1 MTATDPALFD
11 DLVARRLVHDSTD
24 RASLA
29 ARLAEGPVTL
39 YHGIDPTADSLHVG
53 HLIGLV
59 MLRRFAEAG
68 HRPLAL
74 AGGATGMVGDPSGR
88 SDERNLLDEE
98 TLAANLAGITAQIA
112 RVVGGDAGIRLVD
125 NRTWTADL
133 TLIEFLRDVGKH
145 VTVNTMLSRES
156 VRQRLGSE
164 TGISFTEF
172 AYMLVQA
179 NDYRWLADHLGCELQ
194 VGGSDQW
201 GNILAGVDLIRRT
214 RGRAVHAFSWPL
226 VTAADGTKLGKTTGG
241 RVWLDPDRTS
251 PYQFFQ
257 HWMQTDDA
265 EVGRSLAQFTL
276 LPMAVVEDVVATH
289 AAAPEHRH
297 GQRRLAREVTALV
310 HGAVTAAAA
319 EEASAVLFGAGLDG
333 VSAAGLAAV
342 AGEVPTRPVTS
353 EELAAGLDLS
363 YALVATGLTG
373 SRAEARRAIDQGG
386 AYVNDERASATR
398 VIGPEDLRAGRY
410 VVLRRGKRSYALL
423 VAEQVDAPGP
433 RR

>member
-11 DLVARRLVHDSTD
+11 DLVARGLVHDSTD
-24 RASLA
+24 PAALA

-59 MLRRFAEAG
+59 MLRRFAAAG

-98 TLAANLAGITAQIA
+98 SLAANLAGITAQIF
-112 RVVGGDAGIRLVD
+112 RVAGSDAGIRLVD

-133 TLIEFLRDVGKH
+133 TLIDFLRDVGKH

-164 TGISFTEF
+164 AGISFTEF

-179 NDYRWLADHLGCELQ
+179 NDYRWLADHLDCELQ

-226 VTAADGTKLGKTTGG
+226 ITGADGTKLGKSTGA
-241 RVWLDPDRTS
+241 RVWLDPARTT

-257 HWMQTDDA
+257 HWMQADDA
-265 EVGRSLAQFTL
+265 LIGRFLAQFTL
-276 LPMAVVEDVVATH
+276 LPMATVEEVASTH
-289 AAAPEHRH
+289 AAAPEHRR
-297 GQRRLAREVTALV
+297 GQRRLAREVSALV
-310 HGAVTAAAA
+310 HGEDAATAA
-319 EEASAVLFGAGLDG
+319 EEASAVLFGGGLEG
-333 VSAAGLAAV
+333 VSAAGLSAL
-342 AGEVPTRPVTS
+342 AGEVPTRSVTS
-353 EELAAGLDLS
+353 DELENGLDLAH
-363 YALVATGLTG
+363 ALVATGLTA
-373 SRAEARRAIDQGG
+373 SKAEARRAIEQGG
-386 AYVNDERASATR
+386 AYVNDERATASR
-398 VIGPEDLRAGRY
+398 LVGPEDVRGGRY

-423 VAEQVDAPGP
+423 DTEAS
-433 RR
+433 